1 MYPHTEHP
9 DNLVVILNS
18 FRRNRR
24 LIYEM
29 TKREVKKRYRGSF
42 LGMAW
47 SFIHPLLMLVVYTF
61 VFSVVFRARWGGSEN
76 ENRIDFAIALFAGLI
91 VFGIF
96 SEALNQSPGLII
108 NNVNY
113 VKRVIFPLE
122 ILSWVSIGSIL
133 FNSLVS
139 LGILLF
145 VQLAFKGFFPATIFF
160 LPLTLL
166 PVVLLGLGVSWFF
179 SALGV
184 YIRDINQV
192 LGVFTTILMFISA
205 VFFPLSAL
213 PEAYQRWLK
222 LNPIAMI
229 IEECRK
235 VLVYG
240 ENPDWVITGILL
252 FLGFLTAYFGFW
264 WFQKTRKGFAD
275 VL

>member
-1 MYPHTEHP
+1 VT
-9 DNLVVILNS
+9 
-18 FRRNRR
+18 
-24 LIYEM
+24 
-29 TKREVKKRYRGSF
+29 
-42 LGMAW
+42 
-47 SFIHPLLMLVVYTF
+47 PLLMLAVYTF
-61 VFSVVFRARWGGSEN
+61 VFSVVFKARWGISEN
-76 ENRIDFAIALFAGLI
+76 ESRIDFAITLFAGLI
-91 VFGIF
+91 VFNTF

-122 ILSWVSIGSIL
+122 ILSLISMGSIL
-133 FNSLVS
+133 FNSMIS
-139 LGILLF
+139 LIILLL
-145 VQLAFKGFFPATIFF
+145 VQLVFKGFFPITIFF

-166 PVVLLGLGVSWFF
+166 PLLLLGLGVSWFF

-184 YIRDINQV
+184 YIRDVSQL
-192 LGVFTTILMFISA
+192 LGLLTTVLMFLSA
-205 VFFPLSAL
+205 VFFPLSTL
-213 PEAYQRWLK
+213 PETYQVWLK

-240 ENPDWVITGILL
+240 KNPDWLVVGILL
-252 FLGFLTAYFGFW
+252 TISLLAAYVGFW